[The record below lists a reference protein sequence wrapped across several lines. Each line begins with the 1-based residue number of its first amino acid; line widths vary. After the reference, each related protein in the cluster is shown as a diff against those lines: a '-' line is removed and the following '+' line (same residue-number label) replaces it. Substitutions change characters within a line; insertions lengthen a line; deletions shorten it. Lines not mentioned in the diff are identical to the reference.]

1 MNFEILDY
9 SDKEIPEFLN
19 KKVKE
24 RVLVG
29 IKPMNHFTMK
39 MTIQAQF
46 DLKRTLVMLKDIF
59 YNQTPMNHYYAQC
72 HIHNKL
78 KFFYNATEELIS
90 YYEENYKT
98 ILQDNNQKKE
108 MMIDR
113 L

>member
-39 MTIQAQF
+39 MTI
-46 DLKRTLVMLKDIF
+46 
-59 YNQTPMNHYYAQC
+59 
-72 HIHNKL
+72 
-78 KFFYNATEELIS
+78 
-90 YYEENYKT
+90 
-98 ILQDNNQKKE
+98 
-108 MMIDR
+108 
-113 L
+113 